1 MIQYALLDA
10 NVLPR
15 PVPTGLCSMGL
26 GVQGVIQRNK
36 LTPRLLKVFTDTGIE
51 SIDAAVKVC
60 ATLLHIW
67 PLDHAYAL

>member
-1 MIQYALLDA
+1 
-10 NVLPR
+10 
-15 PVPTGLCSMGL
+15 MGL